1 MKKKMSDETK
11 IKLIYSGELV
21 IIALIVLVISIL
33 KFTGVMPTKQTRLLV
48 YNIISLIGFV
58 WIVVDFVWSIASAKR
73 RKKTCFLD
81 KFLMLP
87 VAGYILFF
95 DIACFAK
102 VFTYESPFVQYSIAG
117 ILMYLAV
124 IELFMAVYHWFKPV
138 PQIQEAID
146 EANKPE
152 EVIEQVVE
160 VKDAPEEEKKEE

>member
-1 MKKKMSDETK
+1 MKKKMSNETK

-21 IIALIVLVISIL
+21 VIALIILVISIL

-58 WIVVDFVWSIASAKR
+58 WIVVDFVWSIASKKR
-73 RKKTCFLD
+73 RQKTCFLD

-87 VAGYILFF
+87 AGLYILFF
-95 DIACFAK
+95 DIMCFAK
-102 VFTYESPFVQYSIAG
+102 FFTYEEAIVQYSIAG

-138 PQIQEAID
+138 PQILEAIE

-152 EVIEQVVE
+152 ENIDQ
-160 VKDAPEEEKKEE
+160 KI